1 MRARDEAFER
11 MDAKRVLDTQ
21 RSPLIPTCDRDEG
34 QVPISITTHAL
45 DRVSSRRK
53 AEMPLPEWMSLNLA
67 SVANATSASMFASPS
82 LRVRASRSSGSVT
95 SSVSQHRRRVL
106 FVPHLAKSQPQLNKA
121 FQPRSSMD
129 DPCSEHSSV
138 STMSATYSTSA
149 ISNLF
154 AFKNSPLHLQSQSD
168 QNKSVHHFLEA
179 SVPSMGYLLPH
190 FIDYGCTHEVF
201 LLAVSVWPPERIS
214 KFLEDVVT
222 GPHGPLISPM
232 EKMVLEN
239 HFQRYFKLNA

>member
-1 MRARDEAFER
+1 MRTRDEAFER
-11 MDAKRVLDTQ
+11 MEAKRVPDTQ
-21 RSPLIPTCDRDEG
+21 RSPLIPTCNRDEG
-34 QVPISITTHAL
+34 QVPINITTHAL
-45 DRVSSRRK
+45 DRVSSKRN
-53 AEMPLPEWMSLNLA
+53 AEMPLSERMSLNLA
-67 SVANATSASMFASPS
+67 SVANAPSASMFASPV
-82 LRVRASRSSGSVT
+82 LRVRASHSSGSVT
-95 SSVSQHRRRVL
+95 TSFSQHRRRVL

-129 DPCSEHSSV
+129 DRCSEHSSV

-149 ISNLF
+149 IS
-154 AFKNSPLHLQSQSD
+154 SD

-222 GPHGPLISPM
+222 GPHGLLISPM

-239 HFQRYFKLNA
+239 HFRQYFKLNA